1 MLQAVLDSGFT
12 GPFGVL
18 GHVDDADV
26 EEIPGSNLRGRG
38 FALR

>member
-1 MLQAVLDSGFT
+1 MLERLLDAGFT

-26 EEIPGSNLRGRG
+26 REILEGNLKGLG
-38 FALR
+38 LL

>member
-1 MLQAVLDSGFT
+1 MLHAVLDSGFT

-26 EEIPGSNLRGRG
+26 ENILLANLRGLG
-38 FALR
+38 FAPK